1 MVKEKATKTTKEK
14 ATAKKALARKDPK
27 GVLDKGLAK
36 IVSRKLLVWATA
48 TAALVMGVV
57 PADDWLQ
64 VCLLYIGSQAAVD
77 VVTAYR
83 HSGSAYS
90 PSTRF

>member
-14 ATAKKALARKDPK
+14 APAKKAMAKRDPK

-48 TAALVMGVV
+48 TAALFMGVV
-57 PADDWLQ
+57 PASEWLQ

-77 VVTAYR
+77 IVTAYR
-83 HSGSAYS
+83 NSG
-90 PSTRF
+90 